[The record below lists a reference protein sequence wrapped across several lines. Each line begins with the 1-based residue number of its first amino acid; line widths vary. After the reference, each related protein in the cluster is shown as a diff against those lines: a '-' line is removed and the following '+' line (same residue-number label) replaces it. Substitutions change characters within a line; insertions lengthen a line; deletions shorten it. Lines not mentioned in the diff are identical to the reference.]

1 LENVVVM
8 DMSILMSV
16 AERNKCIF
24 ISLLLRGAIL
34 HLCYLKM
41 CGKVRKKSRNFIRVA
56 TLHTTTGNIGV
67 TELATKID
75 AAFVHLTEGNQL

>member
-1 LENVVVM
+1 
-8 DMSILMSV
+8 
-16 AERNKCIF
+16 
-24 ISLLLRGAIL
+24 
-34 HLCYLKM
+34 M